1 MNPAKLFRLLS
12 EFLMFLLGGL
22 LVLLAV
28 TGRVGRPARPG
39 GFIFLGAVLV
49 YWGLRGWM
57 RAKQG
62 KPRFLQITQ
71 AVSLALLGA
80 AVVGISLAGVQYTA
94 LLLGVAG
101 VSLVLRGLLGALYL
115 LSHSDSATVPQP

>member
-1 MNPAKLFRLLS
+1 M
-12 EFLMFLLGGL
+12 
-22 LVLLAV
+22 
-28 TGRVGRPARPG
+28 
-39 GFIFLGAVLV
+39 GAVLV

-57 RAKQG
+57 RAKEG